1 MITDDVIRFEDLK
14 THISGFYIGE
24 YLVGSDVDAHTHDFI
39 EIAYIRE
46 GSLLHQCNG
55 VIRKI
60 GRGDYFIVDYTVP
73 HKLQFTGTKTTVIN
87 CIFRPEFID
96 LSLRE
101 SRSFNEVLNNYL
113 IHFDERSN
121 FRPHVGEVFED
132 TGKKIYET
140 LKKVFDE
147 FKGDDP
153 AAPSL
158 IRAYLIEMI
167 ILTMRKLHL
176 SPVHSSSDVDLIK
189 RTVKDNYPDD
199 LKLSGIAEELNVSV
213 PHLSRKFTKEAGCG
227 FKEYLQRIR
236 IEEACRLLVNTQY
249 KVADISER
257 VGYSDVKFFNA
268 TFRKYKSTSPSEY
281 RVYNKEKSVSD

>member
-1 MITDDVIRFEDLK
+1 MSDNVVRIDKLK
-14 THISGFYIGE
+14 THINGFYIGE
-24 YLVGSDVDAHTHDFI
+24 YIVDSDVDAHTHDFI
-39 EIAYIRE
+39 EIAYISE
-46 GSLLHQCNG
+46 GSLLHLCNG
-55 VIRKI
+55 VIQEIR
-60 GRGDYFIVDYTVP
+60 RGDYFIVDYTVP

-101 SRSFNEVLNNYL
+101 ARSFNEVLNNYL

-132 TGKKIYET
+132 SGKKIYEI
-140 LKKVFDE
+140 LKKVSDE

-176 SPVHSSSDVDLIK
+176 SPVRSSSDVDLIK
-189 RTVKDNYPDD
+189 KTVKDNYPDD
-199 LKLSGIAEELNVSV
+199 LKLSRLAEELNVSV
-213 PHLSRKFTKEAGCG
+213 PHLSRKFTKESGCG

-249 KVADISER
+249 KVADISSR

-268 TFRKYKSTSPSEY
+268 VFRKYKYTSPSEY
-281 RVYNKEKSVSD
+281 RVYNMKKMLQS